1 MKSEMT
7 CREGVPLLTDYL
19 EGAVGSRVRAA
30 LDRHVAGCRRCQGF
44 VRSYVAT
51 PRILRAALPEPMPRR
66 VGLALRRRLAG
77 VLGRRA
83 RARSGTPPAARPSPK
98 RR

>member
-7 CREGVPLLTDYL
+7 CREGVPLLIDYL
-19 EGAVGSRVRAA
+19 EGVLGTRVRAA

-51 PRILRAALPEPMPRR
+51 PRILRTALREPMPRR
-66 VGLALRRRLAG
+66 AGLALRRRLAG
-77 VLGRRA
+77 VLEGRR
-83 RARSGTPPAARPSPK
+83 SPK